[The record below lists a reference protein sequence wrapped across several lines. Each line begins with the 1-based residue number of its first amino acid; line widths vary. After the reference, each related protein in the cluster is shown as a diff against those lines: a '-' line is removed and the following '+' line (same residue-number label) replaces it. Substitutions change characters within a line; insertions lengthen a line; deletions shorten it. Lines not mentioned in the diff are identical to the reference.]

1 MRISFWEI
9 KFPEELKDR
18 ALEKSLNTFNGEQQ
32 TKLENALLS
41 FLSQKSEY
49 LYIFRER
56 VKESDAPDYRS
67 IIVSEMY
74 FDLVMQRI
82 KNGYYRT

>member
-1 MRISFWEI
+1 M
-9 KFPEELKDR
+9 
-18 ALEKSLNTFNGEQQ
+18 
-32 TKLENALLS
+32 S
-41 FLSQKSEY
+41 FLNQKSEF

-67 IIVSEMY
+67 IIAGEMY
-74 FDLVMQRI
+74 LDLVMQRI